1 MPLQV
6 VSKMD
11 FLQEFKTSVG
21 DSFVTLP
28 LILMGFTFFLGTLTS
43 NIGMLYLFI
52 GQMVLVP
59 MLSYLT
65 NTKAEPIW
73 GNPISFVAS
82 AKWFLSVFTF
92 LTVHTM
98 ALKNPAIYSSW
109 IYIVIGQLVTFAL
122 DKDLSVFFLLN
133 PISWFFPPT
142 PVTPAAQCSIV
153 PGSPIKDIGT
163 NPSTWLTHILFFFG
177 FVFANAGA
185 IYNEPTPVLQNT
197 QSVDSVTLQTRQA
210 NLSAR
215 VANRKWKAVMIIL
228 ASIVVL
234 VFLLV
239 FRFSMECETS
249 FIHSLIPMILITLT
263 GASWF
268 TLIYT
273 YCGVQP
279 SDMLG
284 IVQGMISPDLIDN
297 PIVCV
302 DTASKDQ

>member
-1 MPLQV
+1 
-6 VSKMD
+6 MD

-21 DSFVTLP
+21 DCFVTLP

-73 GNPISFVAS
+73 GDPISFITG
-82 AKWFLSVFTF
+82 AKWFVSVFTF

-98 ALKNPAIYSSW
+98 ALGNPAIYSSW
-109 IYIVIGQLVTFAL
+109 IYIIIGQLITFAL

-142 PVTPAAQCSIV
+142 SFTSAAQCSIV

-185 IYNEPTPVLQNT
+185 IYNEPIPVLQNT
-197 QSVDSVTLQTRQA
+197 QSVDTVTLDTRKA
-210 NLSAR
+210 NLAAR
-215 VANRKWKAVMIIL
+215 VANRKWKAAMIIL
-228 ASIVVL
+228 SSIVVL
-234 VFLLV
+234 LFLLV

-249 FIHSLIPMILITLT
+249 FVNSLLPMILIALT

-268 TLIYT
+268 TLVYKF
-273 YCGVQP
+273 CGVQP
-279 SDMLG
+279 ADMLG

-302 DTASKDQ
+302 DTRPTDQ